1 MAVDSFFCH
10 GDKVFYR
17 GAIKNALHLSSD
29 AERIPSGTRYR
40 LPGHFPSRAILIFH
54 IFLRSHIPAG
64 HNPRTV
70 SYTHLAVGMQLDIN
84 SPGMRL
90 FHRFHQVEFRP
101 LQFWHPSIQT
111 GNARQCPGL
120 AVQRIAAQV
129 AIVFVLDQHIG
140 CARHKTGVPR

>member
-1 MAVDSFFCH
+1 MAVDSFFRH

-64 HNPRTV
+64 HNPRKPTAPPFPFPTTPAA
-70 SYTHLAVGMQLDIN
+70 S
-84 SPGMRL
+84 R
-90 FHRFHQVEFRP
+90 
-101 LQFWHPSIQT
+101 
-111 GNARQCPGL
+111 GN
-120 AVQRIAAQV
+120 
-129 AIVFVLDQHIG
+129 VLS
-140 CARHKTGVPR
+140 A